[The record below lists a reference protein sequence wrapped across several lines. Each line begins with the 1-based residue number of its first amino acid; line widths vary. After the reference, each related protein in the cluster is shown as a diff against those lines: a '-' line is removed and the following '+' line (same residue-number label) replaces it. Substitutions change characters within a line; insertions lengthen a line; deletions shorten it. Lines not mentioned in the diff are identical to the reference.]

1 MYTLA
6 VDAMGG
12 DSAPEITVKGCLE
25 ALRAFDD
32 IRIRLFGREEEIR
45 AQLSGEEYD
54 EARLEI
60 LDARDVITNDEA
72 PMLAVRHK
80 TDSSLVRAAM
90 DVRAGSSDALVSA
103 GSTGGSTG
111 AVLACGMLRIGRIA
125 GVDRPALAA
134 ILPNTSGV
142 PNMLLDAGANVD
154 CRPEYLLRFAQMGD
168 IYARQVL
175 GIRNPRVG
183 LLNIGEEEE
192 KGCQLTKSAY
202 ALLKTAK
209 LNFTGN
215 IEARGVLNGGADVI
229 VCDGYHGNLVIKASE
244 GAIAAIFTMLK
255 RELTATFVSKLGAA
269 LSRSAFRRVKRRMD
283 VNEVGGG
290 PLLGVRGAVVK
301 AHGNSTGHAFFCCLR
316 QARQMLAGNIVEI
329 IEQLE
334 QIEGGNENV

>member
-12 DSAPEITVKGCLE
+12 DFAPKITVKGCLE

-45 AQLSGEEYD
+45 PHLSGEEYD
-54 EARLEI
+54 AARLKI

-90 DVRAGSSDALVSA
+90 DVRQGNADALISA
-103 GSTGGSTG
+103 GSTG

-134 ILPNTSGV
+134 IVPTVAGV
-142 PNMLLDAGANVD
+142 PAVIVDAGANVD

-175 GIRNPRVG
+175 GIQNPRVG

-192 KGCQLTKSAY
+192 KGCQLTKATHE
-202 ALLKTAK
+202 LLKTAK

-215 IEARGVLNGGADVI
+215 VEARGVLNGGADVF

-244 GAIAAIFTMLK
+244 GAIAALFTMLK
-255 RELTATFVSKLGAA
+255 RELTSTFVSKVGAA
-269 LSRSAFRRVKRRMD
+269 LSKPAFRRVKRRMN

-290 PLLGVRGAVVK
+290 PMLGVRGAVVK
-301 AHGNSTGHAFFCCLR
+301 AHGNSTSHAFFCCLR
-316 QARQMLAGNIVEI
+316 QARQMAAGQVVEI
-329 IEQLE
+329 IEKLDE

>member
-12 DSAPEITVKGCLE
+12 DSAPEITVQGCLE

-45 AQLSGEEYD
+45 AQLSGKEYD
-54 EARLEI
+54 EARLDI

-72 PMLAVRHK
+72 PMFAVRHK

-90 DVRAGSSDALVSA
+90 DVRAGNSGALISA
-103 GSTGGSTG
+103 GSTG

-134 ILPNTSGV
+134 ILPNMSGV
-142 PNMLLDAGANVD
+142 PGMLLDAGANVD

-175 GIRNPRVG
+175 GIQNPRVG

-192 KGCQLTKSAY
+192 
-202 ALLKTAK
+202 
-209 LNFTGN
+209 
-215 IEARGVLNGGADVI
+215 
-229 VCDGYHGNLVIKASE
+229 
-244 GAIAAIFTMLK
+244 
-255 RELTATFVSKLGAA
+255 
-269 LSRSAFRRVKRRMD
+269 
-283 VNEVGGG
+283 
-290 PLLGVRGAVVK
+290 
-301 AHGNSTGHAFFCCLR
+301 
-316 QARQMLAGNIVEI
+316 
-329 IEQLE
+329 
-334 QIEGGNENV
+334 